1 MEKFILAN
9 NQILD
14 SQKRALKH
22 ISTLKDGDISLI
34 RGGPGT
40 GKTFTILSA
49 AQMIAKTGKRVSI
62 VLPDEKTLKNFIEQ
76 IDYLPL
82 DKSIR
87 RDILLVDQIEFSDL
101 SKNKDLSLDLKS
113 LKVFLDRP
121 DLADPDLDEN
131 SSQLI
136 ILKAI

>member
-1 MEKFILAN
+1 
-9 NQILD
+9 
-14 SQKRALKH
+14 
-22 ISTLKDGDISLI
+22 
-34 RGGPGT
+34 
-40 GKTFTILSA
+40 
-49 AQMIAKTGKRVSI
+49 MIAKTGKRVSI